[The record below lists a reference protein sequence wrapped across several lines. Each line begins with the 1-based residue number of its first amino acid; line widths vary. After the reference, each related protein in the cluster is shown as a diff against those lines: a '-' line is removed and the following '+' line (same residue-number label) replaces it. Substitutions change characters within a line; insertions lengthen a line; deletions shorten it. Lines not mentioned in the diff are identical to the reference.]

1 MSFLKL
7 KRIFWQ
13 FSLGLGL
20 IIGLSFLGINYNLAI
35 AFPSSWQQ
43 AIAVV
48 VSPKAQPVTLLTQNS
63 PPPSTNNRA
72 ITGSGILTTPL
83 VNKGPDHLV
92 YIGLFLLLVTIINV
106 TGLLSKKLKS
116 ALIFSSIL
124 ALVLIVLLWF
134 L

>member
-20 IIGLSFLGINYNLAI
+20 IIGLSFLDINYDPAI

-48 VSPKAQPVTLLTQNS
+48 VSPKAQSVTLLAQNS

-72 ITGSGILTTPL
+72 TTGSGILTMPL

>member
-1 MSFLKL
+1 VSFFKL
-7 KRIFWQ
+7 KRFFWQ

-20 IIGLSFLGINYNLAI
+20 ILGLSLLGIKYN
-35 AFPSSWQQ
+35 P
-43 AIAVV
+43 AIAVL
-48 VSPKAQPVTLLTQNS
+48 VSSTTQPVTLLAQSS
-63 PPPSTNNRA
+63 PPSSTDNRA